1 MISFGT
7 GLYKLFDAH
16 VVHAAFFYEWPEF
29 LYEGWVYRSMY
40 VISLDIERCRFN
52 FSKSRNNSASK
63 KKAH

>member
-1 MISFGT
+1 
-7 GLYKLFDAH
+7 
-16 VVHAAFFYEWPEF
+16 
-29 LYEGWVYRSMY
+29 MY